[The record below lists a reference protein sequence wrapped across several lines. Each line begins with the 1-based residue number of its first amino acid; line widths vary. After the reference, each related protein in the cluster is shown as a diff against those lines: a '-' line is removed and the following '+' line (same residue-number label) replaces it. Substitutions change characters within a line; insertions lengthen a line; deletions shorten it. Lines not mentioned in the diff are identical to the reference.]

1 MMMGIIICSTLS
13 SYSWPLKG
21 ASILNMLQRVLGEEM
36 MRHGLTLYLEQ
47 HKYGNANTDD
57 LWQSLSAASLNS
69 SHPVDVKVSSSKL
82 VNWLM
87 IKLWALIYLIDF
99 YYRSKVIMD
108 SWTKQLGYP
117 LVTLR
122 RHGNL
127 IHASQKHF
135 LLVNSTFAAASQ
147 QQQQQ
152 SGNSSHKWYVPLS
165 FTTSAAPNV
174 ENQIWMHGKDG

>member
-1 MMMGIIICSTLS
+1 MMMCIIICSTLS

-82 VNWLM
+82 VNWPM
-87 IKLWALIYLIDF
+87 IKLWALIYLI
-99 YYRSKVIMD
+99 K
-108 SWTKQLGYP
+108 
-117 LVTLR
+117 
-122 RHGNL
+122 
-127 IHASQKHF
+127 F
-135 LLVNSTFAAASQ
+135 LLPIKGDNGQLDKATGLPVGHPTTSRQLDSRFAKAFPTGQFNVCCCKSAAA
-147 QQQQQ
+147 
-152 SGNSSHKWYVPLS
+152 
-165 FTTSAAPNV
+165 AAV
-174 ENQIWMHGKDG
+174 G